1 MSQNDQNNLYQFKA
15 ELRNY
20 IEHILTLSYYQCL
33 IGSKITASGDL
44 TVLTNC
50 SEKVFDKIKQRALC
64 EMLNERH
71 PGYFFVT
78 QEEADDISFMIELR
92 KLSNG
97 RGVTIFDEEFYR
109 EKFGDVWNPSL

>member
-1 MSQNDQNNLYQFKA
+1 
-15 ELRNY
+15 
-20 IEHILTLSYYQCL
+20 
-33 IGSKITASGDL
+33 
-44 TVLTNC
+44 
-50 SEKVFDKIKQRALC
+50 
-64 EMLNERH
+64 MLNERH

-78 QEEADDISFMIELR
+78 QEEADDISFMIELK